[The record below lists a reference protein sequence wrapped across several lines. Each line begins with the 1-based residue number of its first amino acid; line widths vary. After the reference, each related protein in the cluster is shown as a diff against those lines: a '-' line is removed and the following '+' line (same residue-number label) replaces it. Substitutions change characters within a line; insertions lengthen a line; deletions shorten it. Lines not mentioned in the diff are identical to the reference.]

1 MGSGGGSKNWGKRDS
16 KSAGISNFKLDL
28 HKDYVISIQ
37 TMAKR
42 KNKINILRYHVIE
55 KAYELLCNPKL
66 SEYGYK
72 NHDSE

>member
-1 MGSGGGSKNWGKRDS
+1 
-16 KSAGISNFKLDL
+16 
-28 HKDYVISIQ
+28 
-37 TMAKR
+37 MAKR